1 MIESYT
7 ITDNGYHPFLIRDGW
22 QVAQLNYMPEQDIDN
37 ITRLDVHN
45 ETDEVF
51 ILLQG
56 HAVLIAAAVKG
67 KEVTFEMQL
76 LEPNKTYNIPKRL
89 WHNIAMT
96 EECRLIIVEKS
107 NTHVSDFE
115 HHDLTVEQCKEMR
128 SRVYELYESVK
139 VIK

>member
-7 ITDNGYHPFLIRDGW
+7 ITDTGYHPFLIRDGW

-37 ITRLDVHN
+37 ITRLDVHH

-67 KEVTFEMQL
+67 KEVTFEMEL
-76 LEPNKTYNIPKRL
+76 LEPNKTYNIPKGL

-96 EECRLIIVEKS
+96 EECQLIIVEKS

-115 HHDLTVEQCKEMR
+115 HHDLTEEEYKEMR
-128 SRVYELYESVK
+128 SRVYELYESVAAVK
-139 VIK
+139 

>member
-7 ITDNGYHPFLIRDGW
+7 ITDKGYHPFLIRDGW

-37 ITRLDVHN
+37 ITRLDVHH

-51 ILLQG
+51 ILLKG

-67 KEVTFEMQL
+67 KEVTFEMEL
-76 LEPNKTYNIPKRL
+76 LEPNKTYNIPKGL

-96 EECRLIIVEKS
+96 EECQLIIVEKS

-115 HHDLTVEQCKEMR
+115 HHELTEEQYKEMR
-128 SRVYELYESVK
+128 SRVNELYESVAAVK
-139 VIK
+139 